1 MQGRLLDAVPLNT
14 LTGVGAA
21 QSSKLAKIGLHTV
34 QDLLLHLPL
43 RYEDRTHLYQIGEL
57 LPGVYATV
65 EGEVLNCNITFG
77 GRRMMT
83 CQISDGSG
91 ILTMRFFNFSA
102 AMKNSLAT
110 GRRVLAYGEAKRG
123 KHGAEMI
130 HPEYR
135 VLPGVYATV
144 EGEVLNC
151 NITFGGR
158 RMMTCQISD
167 GSGILTMRFFNF
179 SAAMKNS
186 LATGRRVLAYGEAK
200 RGKHGAEMIHPE
212 YRVQGDMSTPDL
224 QETLTPVYP
233 TTEGIKQATLRK
245 LTDQALELLETC
257 AIAELLPPELAQG
270 MMSLPDA
277 LRTLHRPPPTLQ
289 LSELES
295 GKHPAQR
302 RLILEELLAHN
313 LSMLALRAGA
323 QRYHALALSANDTLK
338 DKLLASLPFTPTGA
352 QARVTAEI
360 ERDMALDV
368 PMMRLVQGDV
378 GSGKTLVAAL
388 AALRAIAHGKQVALM
403 APTELLAEQHAN
415 NFRSW
420 FEPLGVEVGWLAGKQ
435 KGKARLAQQQ
445 AIASGQVQMIV
456 GTHAIFQEQVQF
468 NGLAL
473 VIIDEQHRFG
483 VHQRLALWEKGQ
495 QQGFHPHQLIM
506 TATPIPRTLA
516 MTAYADLDT
525 SVIDELPPGRT
536 PVTTVAIPDTRRSD
550 IIDRVRNACTHE
562 GRQAYW
568 VCTLIEESDLLE
580 AQAAEA
586 TWEELKLALPELNIG
601 LVHGRMK
608 SAEKQAVMSA
618 FKQGEL
624 HLLVATTVIEVGV
637 DVPNSSLMIIENPE
651 RLGLAQLHQLRGR
664 VGRGAVASHCVLLY
678 KSPLSKTA
686 QKRLQVLR
694 DSNDGFVIAQKDLE
708 IRGPGELL
716 GTRQTGNAEF
726 KVADLLR
733 DQAMIPEVQRIARH
747 IHERYPQQAQA
758 LIERW
763 MPETERYSNA

>member
-1 MQGRLLDAVPLNT
+1 MRGRLLDAIPLSS

-21 QSSKLAKIGLHTV
+21 QSSKLAKIGLVNV

-43 RYEDRTHLYQIGEL
+43 RYEDRTQLYPIADL
-57 LPGVYATV
+57 LPGIYATV
-65 EGEVLNCNITFG
+65 EGEVLNSNITFG

-91 ILTMRFFNFSA
+91 ILTMRFFNFNA

-123 KHGAEMI
+123 K
-130 HPEYR
+130 Y
-135 VLPGVYATV
+135 
-144 EGEVLNC
+144 
-151 NITFGGR
+151 
-158 RMMTCQISD
+158 
-167 GSGILTMRFFNF
+167 
-179 SAAMKNS
+179 
-186 LATGRRVLAYGEAK
+186 
-200 RGKHGAEMIHPE
+200 GAEMIHPE
-212 YRVQGDMSTPDL
+212 YRVQGDLSTPAL
-224 QETLTPVYP
+224 QETLTPIYP

-257 AIAELLPPELAQG
+257 AIAELLPPELSQG
-270 MMSLPDA
+270 MMSLPEA
-277 LRTLHRPPPTLQ
+277 LRTLHRPPPSLQ
-289 LSELES
+289 LADLES
-295 GKHPAQR
+295 GQHPAQR

-323 QRYHALALSANDTLK
+323 QRFHARALTASDTLK
-338 DKLLASLPFTPTGA
+338 EQLLAALPFKPTGA
-352 QARVTAEI
+352 QARVVAEV
-360 ERDMALDV
+360 EHDMAQDI

-388 AALRAIAHGKQVALM
+388 AALRAIANGQQVAMM
-403 APTELLAEQHAN
+403 APTELLAEQHAM
-415 NFRSW
+415 NFRNW
-420 FEPLGVEVGWLAGKQ
+420 FAPLGIEVGWLAGKQ
-435 KGKARLAQQQ
+435 KGKARLAQQD
-445 AIASGQVQMIV
+445 AIASGQVQMVV

-525 SVIDELPPGRT
+525 STIDELPPGRT

-550 IIDRVRNACTHE
+550 IIDRVRNACTTE

-586 TWEELKLALPELNIG
+586 TWEELKLALPELRVG

-608 SAEKQAVMSA
+608 SSEKQAVMQA

-624 HLLVATTVIEVGV
+624 HLLIATTVIEVGV
-637 DVPNSSLMIIENPE
+637 DVPNASLMIVENPE

-733 DQAMIPEVQRIARH
+733 DQAMIPDVQRLARH
-747 IHERYPQQAQA
+747 IHERYPEQAIA

>member
-1 MQGRLLDAVPLNT
+1 MKGRLLDAVPLSA
-14 LTGVGAA
+14 LTGVGAS

-43 RYEDRTHLYQIGEL
+43 RYEDRTQLYPIGEL
-57 LPGVYATV
+57 LPGIYATV
-65 EGEVLNCNITFG
+65 EGEVLNSNITFG

-83 CQISDGSG
+83 CQITDGTG
-91 ILTMRFFNFSA
+91 ILTMRFFNFNA

-123 KHGAEMI
+123 KYGAEMI

-135 VLPGVYATV
+135 
-144 EGEVLNC
+144 
-151 NITFGGR
+151 I
-158 RMMTCQISD
+158 
-167 GSGILTMRFFNF
+167 
-179 SAAMKNS
+179 
-186 LATGRRVLAYGEAK
+186 
-200 RGKHGAEMIHPE
+200 
-212 YRVQGDMSTPDL
+212 QGDLSAPAL

-245 LTDQALELLETC
+245 LTDQALELLDTC

-270 MMSLPDA
+270 MMSLPEA
-277 LRTLHRPPPTLQ
+277 LRTLHRPPPSMQ
-289 LSELES
+289 LADLES
-295 GKHPAQR
+295 GKHPAQH
-302 RLILEELLAHN
+302 RLILEELLSHN

-323 QRYHALALSANDTLK
+323 QRYYAQPLIANDTLK
-338 DKLLASLPFTPTGA
+338 QRLLAALPFTPTGA
-352 QARVTAEI
+352 QNRVVAEI
-360 ERDMALDV
+360 EQDLAKDF

-388 AALRAIAHGKQVALM
+388 AALRAIANGKQVALM
-403 APTELLAEQHAN
+403 APTELLAEQHAS
-415 NFRSW
+415 NFTAW
-420 FEPLGVEVGWLAGKQ
+420 FEPLGIKVGWLAGKQ
-435 KGKARLAQQQ
+435 KGKARIAQQE
-445 AIASGQVQMIV
+445 AIASGQVQMVV
-456 GTHAIFQEQVQF
+456 GTHAIFQEHVQF

-525 SVIDELPPGRT
+525 SIIDELPPGRT
-536 PVTTVAIPDTRRSD
+536 PVTTVAIADTRRNE
-550 IIDRVRNACTHE
+550 IIERVRHACISE

-586 TWEELKLALPELNIG
+586 TWEELTAALAELKIG

-608 SAEKQAVMSA
+608 PQEKQSVMQA

-637 DVPNSSLMIIENPE
+637 DVPNASLMIIENPE

-686 QKRLQVLR
+686 QLRLQVLR

-733 DQAMIPEVQRIARH
+733 DQALIPEVQRIARH
-747 IHERYPQQAQA
+747 IHERYPEQAAA

-763 MPETERYSNA
+763 MPETEKYSNA